1 MKKYTGGNLDTVL
14 QNFQRIA
21 QQVPQKLH
29 ARVPVIPEFNDTKED
44 MEEIFRFVSDNRVQN
59 LDLLPYHTLGM
70 IKYEELGVPYPFS
83 YTKSLKKEDVI
94 PYQKM
99 AETYGLQVKIGG

>member
-1 MKKYTGGNLDTVL
+1 
-14 QNFQRIA
+14 
-21 QQVPQKLH
+21 
-29 ARVPVIPEFNDTKED
+29 
-44 MEEIFRFVSDNRVQN
+44 
-59 LDLLPYHTLGM
+59 M